1 MPATDRIL
9 IRRRGATGLLAAA
22 ILAAAGFAGVGSAGV
37 GSAAPAAGPAAQHS
51 AADTAGVSATSNLV
65 RFAVDSPAM
74 VQAELIA
81 VKYWNTSPCNGAVSV
96 SWAQLDP
103 SINAASTWWNP
114 VAAYGNASANT
125 QCKITLN
132 QSQAFDWPMFCT
144 VMVHEIGHLVGQ
156 QHSTDSTSVM
166 YPVYVAPIPE
176 CTGAPAGTSSA
187 PAAPKPA
194 ATIATSP
201 PTAHKAHSRHK
212 AHKKKKA
219 KKKVKK
225 HA

>member
-1 MPATDRIL
+1 MSATDRIL
-9 IRRRGATGLLAAA
+9 NPARAKGLAAA
-22 ILAAAGFAGVGSAGV
+22 LVLAAAGLVGA
-37 GSAAPAAGPAAQHS
+37 GSAAPAATSGAVHSEASSAGAAPAA
-51 AADTAGVSATSNLV
+51 NLV

-81 VKYWNTSPCNGAVSV
+81 VKYWNTSPCGGNVSV
-96 SWAQLDP
+96 SWALLDP

-132 QSQAFDWPMFCT
+132 QNQDFDWPMFCT

-156 QHSTDSTSVM
+156 QHVNDPASVM
-166 YPVYVAPIPE
+166 YPVYVSPIAE
-176 CTGAPAGTSSA
+176 CTGSAAGTTPA
-187 PAAPKPA
+187 PPAAA
-194 ATIATSP
+194 AAAPIAAS
-201 PTAHKAHSRHK
+201 ASKSHKAHSRHK

-219 KKKVKK
+219 KHPRKK

>member
-1 MPATDRIL
+1 MPAPARIL
-9 IRRRGATGLLAAA
+9 RRRRRVTGLLAAGV
-22 ILAAAGFAGVGSAGV
+22 LAAAGLAGA
-37 GSAAPAAGPAAQHS
+37 GSAAPAATAGAQHS
-51 AADTAGVSATSNLV
+51 AADSAGASATSNLV

-81 VKYWNTSPCNGAVSV
+81 VKYWNTSPCGGVVSV
-96 SWAQLDP
+96 SWAPLDP

-114 VAAYGNASANT
+114 VAAYGNASANS

-132 QSQAFDWPMFCT
+132 QVQDFDWPMFCT

-156 QHSTDSTSVM
+156 QHSTDQTSVM

-176 CTGAPAGTSSA
+176 CTGAPTGTSTA
-187 PAAPKPA
+187 PAPAKAA
-194 ATIATSP
+194 ATIATKP
-201 PTAHKAHSRHK
+201 ATTHKAHSRHK
-212 AHKKKKA
+212 AHKKKA
-219 KKKVKK
+219 KKKTVKK